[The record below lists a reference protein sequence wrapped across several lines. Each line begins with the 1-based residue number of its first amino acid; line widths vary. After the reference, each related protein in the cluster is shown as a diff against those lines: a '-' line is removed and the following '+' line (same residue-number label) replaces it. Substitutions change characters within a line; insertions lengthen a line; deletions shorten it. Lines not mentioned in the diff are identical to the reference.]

1 MFETAGWSGDNT
13 RPEVSVVIV
22 SWNVA
27 DLLRNCLRSV
37 FDTASTDRLE
47 AEVIVVD
54 NASRDDTSS
63 MIRREFPG
71 VELVVNAENVGFARA
86 NNQGFK
92 LAKADLIFILNPD
105 TVVQPGALAELK
117 AAFQRHPEAGIIGP
131 KILTDAGL
139 IQETTARRL
148 PNLAS
153 VLWIDSLK
161 FHQSPGMGRGLL
173 RRLKFPY
180 DYDEEQAVEA
190 VSGAAMMARRGLIE
204 TLGGFSGDFLH
215 TGEDVDLCARAGRSG
230 AAIWY
235 VPHAIVVHLGG
246 QSSRQSMVRSAIN
259 GRLSGQLYFL
269 RTYGRSAAVWYRI
282 IILLVQMPV
291 LLLVGIIKR
300 ILGMET
306 REQLETRIQI
316 AARII
321 RWHPE

>member
-1 MFETAGWSGDNT
+1 MNNTAPS
-13 RPEVSVVIV
+13 EVGSSPDISVVIV

-27 DLLRNCLRSV
+27 GLLRACLRSV
-37 FDTASTDRLE
+37 FDAASTDRLAVE
-47 AEVIVVD
+47 IIVVD
-54 NASRDDTSS
+54 NASHDDTSS

-117 AAFQRHPEAGIIGP
+117 AALQRHPEAVIVGP
-131 KILTDAGL
+131 KILEGTGR
-139 IQETTARRL
+139 IQKTAARRL
-148 PNLAS
+148 PGLAS
-153 VLWIDSLK
+153 VIWIDSLK
-161 FHQSPGMGRGLL
+161 FHLLPGVGKWLL
-173 RRLKFPY
+173 CRLKYPY
-180 DYDEEQAVEA
+180 DYNTEQLVAA

-204 TLGGFSGDFLH
+204 ELGGFSGDFLH

-235 VPHAIVVHLGG
+235 APNAIVVHLGG

-259 GRLSGQLYFL
+259 GRISGQLYFL
-269 RTYGRSAAVWYRI
+269 RTYGRLAAALYRI
-282 IILLVQMPV
+282 IVLLVQMPG
-291 LLLVGIIKR
+291 LLLIGIIKR
-300 ILGMET
+300 VLGMET
-306 REQLETRIQI
+306 GEQLGTRIQI

-321 RWHPE
+321 RWRPE